1 MNNNFA
7 LFLLI
12 SVLVTGTVVY
22 PSFAEEPPVNGTGD
36 NDTNS
41 TSTEESMIIDDK
53 IEYEITKD
61 EDVMEDEEEMLEDEN
76 MINDEDMME
85 DEMPESV
92 LSPLKQ
98 IKDGILPENVV
109 CKEGL
114 SLVFKINGQPACIQT
129 ASVEKLVAWG
139 WAQ

>member
-61 EDVMEDEEEMLEDEN
+61 EDVMEDEEEM
-76 MINDEDMME
+76 I
-85 DEMPESV
+85 ESV

-129 ASVEKLVAWG
+129 ASVEKLIAWG

>member
-1 MNNNFA
+1 
-7 LFLLI
+7 
-12 SVLVTGTVVY
+12 
-22 PSFAEEPPVNGTGD
+22 
-36 NDTNS
+36 
-41 TSTEESMIIDDK
+41 MIIDDK
-53 IEYEITKD
+53 IEYEITRD

>member
-22 PSFAEEPPVNGTGD
+22 PSFAEELSVNGTD
-36 NDTNS
+36 DSDTNS

-53 IEYEITKD
+53 IEYEITRD
-61 EDVMEDEEEMLEDEN
+61 EDVMKDEEEMLEDEN
-76 MINDEDMME
+76 MMNDEEMME
-85 DEMPESV
+85 DEMSESV

>member
-53 IEYEITKD
+53 IEYEITKG
-61 EDVMEDEEEMLEDEN
+61 EDVMEDEEEMIDEN
-76 MINDEDMME
+76 MINDEEMME

>member
-12 SVLVTGTVVY
+12 SVLVAGVVVY
-22 PSFAEEPPVNGTGD
+22 PSFAEEPSVNGTGD

-41 TSTEESMIIDDK
+41 TSTEETMVLDDK
-53 IEYEITKD
+53 IEYEITRD
-61 EDVMEDEEEMLEDEN
+61 
-76 MINDEDMME
+76 E
-85 DEMPESV
+85 DEMPEFI

-114 SLVFKINGQPACIQT
+114 NLVFKINGQPACIQT